1 MYESEEPTDRPAPAG
16 GRLGRARRSWRDWR
30 RGRPFWGGL
39 LLALAGVELL
49 TIPLPLSALGT
60 IIHIGI
66 GGTLGILIGAILIA
80 CGLLLW
86 FHPVQRIF
94 YAIVGILLA
103 LSALIATNLGG
114 FLIGTLLGV
123 VGGSLAFGWAPGTPP
138 RGSRRR
144 ARPSAPSAEPR
155 AWPGLGG
162 L

>member
-1 MYESEEPTDRPAPAG
+1 MYESDEAAYRPAPTG
-16 GRLGRARRSWRDWR
+16 GRLRQARRSWRDWR

-86 FHPVQRIF
+86 FHPVQRTF

-138 RGSRRR
+138 RGRRR
-144 ARPSAPSAEPR
+144 AGRP
-155 AWPGLGG
+155 G
-162 L
+162 